1 MARRG
6 EGNYQFSLIELS
18 VLAVG
23 VLATVSAVFLMGFY
37 VGRESAGEH
46 APLDER
52 VARIPISENAGVAK
66 KPAAARPPPPP
77 AAPPPAAPPPAPPAV
92 ATAPQAP
99 STTPQSGVPYTVQVL
114 ATRNKAEAEDLRA
127 QLVRRS
133 IGAFISAVEEA
144 GTRWY
149 RVRIGRYDDIAAA
162 RGMESR
168 VRREMGLTQASIVPA
183 ATESR

>member
-6 EGNYQFSLIELS
+6 EGSYQFSLIELS
-18 VLAVG
+18 VLALG
-23 VLATVSAVFLMGFY
+23 VLTTVAAVFLMGFY

-52 VARIPISENAGVAK
+52 VARIPIAENAEVAEHPAAPRPA
-66 KPAAARPPPPP
+66 KPAAS
-77 AAPPPAAPPPAPPAV
+77 APPTAAATEPPAP
-92 ATAPQAP
+92 TAPPA
-99 STTPQSGVPYTVQVL
+99 GAVVPYTVQVL

-149 RVRIGRYDDIAAA
+149 RVRIGRYDDLAAA
-162 RGMESR
+162 RAMESR
-168 VRREMGLTQASIVPA
+168 VRREMGLTQAYIVPA
-183 ATESR
+183 AAETR

>member
-6 EGNYQFSLIELS
+6 AGGYQFSFIELS
-18 VLAVG
+18 VLALG
-23 VLATVSAVFLMGFY
+23 VLATVTAVFLMGFY
-37 VGRESAGEH
+37 VGRDSASEH

-52 VARIPISENAGVAK
+52 VARIPIAGGASAAE
-66 KPAAARPPPPP
+66 KPAPARQAPPKAALP
-77 AAPPPAAPPPAPPAV
+77 AAPAPSPSAAPRP
-92 ATAPQAP
+92 
-99 STTPQSGVPYTVQVL
+99 TTPHAGVPYTVQVL

-133 IGAFISAVEEA
+133 IGAFISSVEEA

-149 RVRIGRYDDIAAA
+149 RVRIGRYDDLAAA
-162 RGMESR
+162 RAMEAR

-183 ATESR
+183 ATEAR

>member
-6 EGNYQFSLIELS
+6 EGSYQFSFIELS
-18 VLAVG
+18 VLALG
-23 VLATVSAVFLMGFY
+23 VLATVAAVFLLGFY
-37 VGRESAGEH
+37 VGRDSASEH

-52 VARIPISENAGVAK
+52 VARIPISEGAK
-66 KPAAARPPPPP
+66 AEEKPAAARRAAPKAALP
-77 AAPPPAAPPPAPPAV
+77 AAPAPAPSPSAPPPA
-92 ATAPQAP
+92 
-99 STTPQSGVPYTVQVL
+99 TPQVGVPYTVQVL
-114 ATRNKAEAEDLRA
+114 ATRNKAEAEELRA

-149 RVRIGRYDDIAAA
+149 RVRIGRYDDLSAA
-162 RGMESR
+162 RAMEAR

-183 ATESR
+183 ATEAR

>member
-6 EGNYQFSLIELS
+6 ESSYQFSLIELS

-37 VGRESAGEH
+37 VGRESASEH

-52 VARIPISENAGVAK
+52 VARIPITESGNPAD
-66 KPAAARPPPPP
+66 KPAVTRPARPAPQPPAPVAQ
-77 AAPPPAAPPPAPPAV
+77 AAPPAPPPAPAGAV
-92 ATAPQAP
+92 
-99 STTPQSGVPYTVQVL
+99 VPYTVQVL

-133 IGAFISAVEEA
+133 IGAFISSVEEA

-149 RVRIGRYDDIAAA
+149 RVRIGRYDDLAAA
-162 RGMESR
+162 RAMESR
-168 VRREMGLTQASIVPA
+168 VRRELGLTQAYIVPA
-183 ATESR
+183 AAETR

>member
-6 EGNYQFSLIELS
+6 EGDYQFSLLELS
-18 VLAVG
+18 MLAMG

-37 VGRESAGEH
+37 VGRDSAGEH

-52 VARIPISENAGVAK
+52 VARIPISENAGVAGK
-66 KPAAARPPPPP
+66 AVAARPAPPA
-77 AAPPPAAPPPAPPAV
+77 AAPPPAAPSVLPPAAPTP
-92 ATAPQAP
+92 TAPQA
-99 STTPQSGVPYTVQVL
+99 GVPYTVQVL

-133 IGAFISAVEEA
+133 IGAFISSVEEA

-149 RVRIGRYDDIAAA
+149 RVRIGRYDDLAAA
-162 RGMESR
+162 RAMESR

-183 ATESR
+183 AAETR

>member
-6 EGNYQFSLIELS
+6 EGSYQFSLIELS
-18 VLAVG
+18 VLAAG
-23 VLATVSAVFLMGFY
+23 VFATVAAVFLMGFY

-52 VARIPISENAGVAK
+52 VARIPIAESAELAE
-66 KPAAARPPPPP
+66 KPAAPRPTKP
-77 AAPPPAAPPPAPPAV
+77 APSAPPPAAATEPQGPTAPPAGAV
-92 ATAPQAP
+92 
-99 STTPQSGVPYTVQVL
+99 VPYTVQVL

-149 RVRIGRYDDIAAA
+149 RVRIGRYDDLAAA
-162 RGMESR
+162 RAMESR
-168 VRREMGLTQASIVPA
+168 VRREMGLTQAYIVPA
-183 ATESR
+183 AAETR

>member
-6 EGNYQFSLIELS
+6 DGNYQFSLIELS
-18 VLAVG
+18 VLAMG

-37 VGRESAGEH
+37 VGRDAASEH

-52 VARIPISENAGVAK
+52 VARIPISDNAAPE
-66 KPAAARPPPPP
+66 KPAAPRPLPPAAAPPAAGSPPP
-77 AAPPPAAPPPAPPAV
+77 AAPPAQAPP
-92 ATAPQAP
+92 TPQA
-99 STTPQSGVPYTVQVL
+99 GVPYTVQAL

-127 QLVRRS
+127 QLVRRN

-149 RVRIGRYDDIAAA
+149 RVRIGRYDDLAAA
-162 RGMESR
+162 RAMESR

-183 ATESR
+183 ATETR

>member
-6 EGNYQFSLIELS
+6 EGDYQFSFIELS
-18 VLAVG
+18 LLAAG

-37 VGRESAGEH
+37 VGRDSASEH

-52 VARIPISENAGVAK
+52 VARIPVDESATAEGKPAPTR
-66 KPAAARPPPPP
+66 PAAAALVPQATPPPL
-77 AAPPPAAPPPAPPAV
+77 AV
-92 ATAPQAP
+92 AAEPKLPPLPAQP
-99 STTPQSGVPYTVQVL
+99 GVVVPYTVQVL
-114 ATRNKAEAEDLRA
+114 ATRNKGEAEDLRA

-149 RVRIGRYDDIAAA
+149 RVRIGRYDDLAAA
-162 RGMESR
+162 RAMESR
-168 VRREMGLTQASIVPA
+168 VRKEMGLAQASIVPA
-183 ATESR
+183 AAETR

>member
-6 EGNYQFSLIELS
+6 EGSYQFSLIELS

-23 VLATVSAVFLMGFY
+23 VFATVAAVFLMGFY

-52 VARIPISENAGVAK
+52 VARIPIAENTEVTEKPVAPRPA
-66 KPAAARPPPPP
+66 KPAVS
-77 AAPPPAAPPPAPPAV
+77 APPPAAATESQAPTAPPPGAV
-92 ATAPQAP
+92 
-99 STTPQSGVPYTVQVL
+99 VPYTVQVL

-149 RVRIGRYDDIAAA
+149 RVRIGRYDDLAAA
-162 RGMESR
+162 RAMESR
-168 VRREMGLTQASIVPA
+168 VRREMGLTQAYIVPA
-183 ATESR
+183 AAETR

>member
-6 EGNYQFSLIELS
+6 EGSYQFSLIELS
-18 VLAVG
+18 VLALG
-23 VLATVSAVFLMGFY
+23 VLATVSTVFLMGFY
-37 VGRESAGEH
+37 VGRESASEH

-52 VARIPISENAGVAK
+52 VARIPIAESAEAVA
-66 KPAAARPPPPP
+66 KPAAARAAKP
-77 AAPPPAAPPPAPPAV
+77 AAPAPAGAPLAE
-92 ATAPQAP
+92 PQAP
-99 STTPQSGVPYTVQVL
+99 APAPAPAGAVVPYTVQVL

-149 RVRIGRYDDIAAA
+149 RVRIGRYDDLAAA
-162 RGMESR
+162 RAMESR
-168 VRREMGLTQASIVPA
+168 VRREMGLTQAYIVPA
-183 ATESR
+183 AAEAR

>member
-1 MARRG
+1 
-6 EGNYQFSLIELS
+6 
-18 VLAVG
+18 
-23 VLATVSAVFLMGFY
+23 MGFY

-52 VARIPISENAGVAK
+52 VARIPIAENADGRSLTRGRLPAGPLP
-66 KPAAARPPPPP
+66 PAAATESLPIFPRQ
-77 AAPPPAAPPPAPPAV
+77 AV
-92 ATAPQAP
+92 
-99 STTPQSGVPYTVQVL
+99 VPYTVQVL

-149 RVRIGRYDDIAAA
+149 RVRIGRYDDLAAA
-162 RGMESR
+162 RAMESR
-168 VRREMGLTQASIVPA
+168 VRREMGLTQAYIVPA
-183 ATESR
+183 AAETR

>member
-6 EGNYQFSLIELS
+6 EGSYQFSLIELS
-18 VLAVG
+18 VLAAG
-23 VLATVSAVFLMGFY
+23 VFATVATVFLMGFY

-52 VARIPISENAGVAK
+52 VARIPIAENAAVAE
-66 KPAAARPPPPP
+66 KPAAPRPAKP
-77 AAPPPAAPPPAPPAV
+77 AASAPPPVAAREPQAPTAPPAGAV
-92 ATAPQAP
+92 
-99 STTPQSGVPYTVQVL
+99 VPYTVQVL

-149 RVRIGRYDDIAAA
+149 RVRIGRYDDLAAA
-162 RGMESR
+162 RAMESR
-168 VRREMGLTQASIVPA
+168 VRREMGLTQAYIVPA
-183 ATESR
+183 AAETR